1 MKLRH
6 PHIQPP
12 VLVEVAPERVASHI
26 AAGWIPD
33 EAPAPSTEDTT
44 DRPRRRR
51 AGSDSTKETAQ

>member
-12 VLVEVAPERVASHI
+12 VVLEVAPERVAAHI
-26 AAGWIPD
+26 AAGWVPD
-33 EAPAPSTEDTT
+33 EAPAPSTPENP